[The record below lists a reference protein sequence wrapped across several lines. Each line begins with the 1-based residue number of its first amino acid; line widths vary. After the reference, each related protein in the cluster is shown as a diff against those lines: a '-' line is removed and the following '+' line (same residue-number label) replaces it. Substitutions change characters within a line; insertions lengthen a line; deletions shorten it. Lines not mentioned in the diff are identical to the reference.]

1 MLYEHD
7 GYSFGAKLTRTYS
20 EKFNVHFV
28 RALFKYDVP
37 LSETD
42 SEPQGGDYLSAEG

>member
-7 GYSFGAKLTRTYS
+7 GHSFGAKLTRT
-20 EKFNVHFV
+20 
-28 RALFKYDVP
+28 